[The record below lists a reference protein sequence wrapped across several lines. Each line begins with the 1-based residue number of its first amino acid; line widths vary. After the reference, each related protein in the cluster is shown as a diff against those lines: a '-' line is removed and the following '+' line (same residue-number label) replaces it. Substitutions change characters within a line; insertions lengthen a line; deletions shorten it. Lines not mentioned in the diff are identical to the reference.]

1 MPLVRLLSH
10 CFFEEFFPFIVL
22 ENTGAG
28 ISSFNLVFF
37 TCDVLQDLLKK
48 SVTRFL
54 TNVSYKYMSLKNG
67 LMVRKH
73 CIVFCD

>member
-37 TCDVLQDLLKK
+37 TCDVLQYFLKK
-48 SVTRFL
+48 KCEAL
-54 TNVSYKYMSLKNG
+54 L
-67 LMVRKH
+67 
-73 CIVFCD
+73 D